1 MEVKF
6 DVPEV
11 DALAEAEGDKEA
23 LVDTE
28 ADAEWDTDSLAE
40 DDALADG
47 EPVDSI
53 SQKQE
58 LIEQECTAYKTI
70 KVWSL
75 SL

>member
-1 MEVKF
+1 MKF
-6 DVPEV
+6 DVPEME
-11 DALAEAEGDKEA
+11 ALAEAEGDKEA

-28 ADAEWDTDSLAE
+28 ADAEGDTDSVAE

-58 LIEQECTAYKTI
+58 LIEQECTAYQTI

-75 SL
+75 SF